1 MSGKGSRPRPL
12 SISKDEYAQRWDDI
26 FKPKTEVEKF
36 LEKFSNDYQDILSTE
51 ECVENALEEY
61 VKSQTDDK

>member
-1 MSGKGSRPRPL
+1 MSGKESRPRPL

-26 FKPKTEVEKF
+26 FKPKAETEKY
-36 LEKFSNDYQDILSTE
+36 SNDYQDILSTE